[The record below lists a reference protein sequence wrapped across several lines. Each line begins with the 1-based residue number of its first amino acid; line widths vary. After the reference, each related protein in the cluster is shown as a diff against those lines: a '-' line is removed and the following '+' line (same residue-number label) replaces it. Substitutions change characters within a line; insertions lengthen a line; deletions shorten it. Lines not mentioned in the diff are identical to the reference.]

1 MTTYIAF
8 CFPPDQADRFR
19 HRHAARP
26 ALPIHW
32 PRWGRDS
39 DELLVTPAM
48 AELAGTD
55 ATNAASVDAL
65 YAEYGQIDGLSR

>member
-26 ALPIHW
+26 
-32 PRWGRDS
+32 
-39 DELLVTPAM
+39 ELLVTPAM